1 MRLKSLI
8 VALALCSPLLSP
20 ETFAQA
26 PENAC
31 RALVTKLVDPY
42 LQQHLSRNRVRAS
55 IGVRAT
61 DESSV
66 GLSPTL
72 NSASRA
78 ASGAAKRPAAKPAP
92 SRARRAKAAGR
103 GRSTSGMSPP
113 AEGPSRYSRTNTQE
127 LSVDE
132 GDIVKTDGRHVYHVS
147 CSRTRNQS
155 GCRNEIRIF
164 KSWPARETGLLTRYK
179 VPTHEV
185 PTPGRD
191 ASVRQLYLQGDQLV
205 VVMSGESQARHP
217 GARSGRGRRSHRRNR
232 GPQHVRVVLL
242 DVKNPA
248 DPQVMRDYRI
258 DGAFVESRMIGSRFY
273 VATSIAGP
281 QLPAEM
287 LSDLQRLLS
296 AASQDLS
303 IDDVMAKLESQWS
316 EFINVDPGLPRAQ
329 ELTGSKAAAAIYGC
343 SDLHISEHAQGTALL
358 NLAHLDITRDDAVT
372 GSGVSGY
379 SNNSK
384 VYASEASLYVADRA
398 SLQGQRGWSSATL
411 IRKFDLS
418 QGGRPK
424 FKASGLVRGTLLNQF
439 SMSEHGGFLRV
450 ASSDGWQSNNLYV
463 LSTEEK
469 QLQTIGTLENLG
481 RGERIYAVRMMA
493 DKGYVV
499 TFRRTDPLYTL
510 DLSDPKR
517 PEVVGQLKIEG
528 FSNYLHPL
536 DKNHLLAIGQDANAR
551 GRATGFHLQIF
562 DISDLKNPRRT
573 HHEKLAAGSNSSAQT
588 DHHAFMFEAQTQTL
602 ALPWK
607 GSNYWGLVAYH
618 VDARKGFRALGR
630 VNHATMYKRYFQKRC
645 RTLDRAECG
654 NKNYWWRF
662 FGRQDLTVDRVIA
675 IEDNLYSFSPS
686 GAMVHRVGRR
696 LRSLRGV
703 LVSKPK
709 WGRPVAKSK
718 LGR

>member
-1 MRLKSLI
+1 MRSKSLLL
-8 VALALCSPLLSP
+8 ALALVGPLLSSP
-20 ETFAQA
+20 ALAQA

-31 RALVTKLVDPY
+31 RALVTKLVDAQ
-42 LQQHLSRNRVRAS
+42 LKQQLSRNRVQAEAESRSDDVGVQAAS
-55 IGVRAT
+55 MS
-61 DESSV
+61 D
-66 GLSPTL
+66 
-72 NSASRA
+72 SASRVA
-78 ASGAAKRPAAKPAP
+78 PRKRPAAKPAP
-92 SRARRAKAAGR
+92 SRARRSKASSGA
-103 GRSTSGMSPP
+103 RSSGGMNKS
-113 AEGPSRYSRTNTQE
+113 AAAGPSRYSRTNTQE

-147 CSRTRNQS
+147 CNRTRHQS

-164 KSWPARETGLLTRYK
+164 KSWPAQQTRLLTRFQIPSPHK
-179 VPTHEV
+179 V
-185 PTPGRD
+185 PTPGQETP
-191 ASVRQLYLQGDQLV
+191 VQQLYLQGDQLV
-205 VVMSGESQARHP
+205 VVMSGWSQAPHP
-217 GARSGRGRRSHRRNR
+217 GVRRRGRGRHYRRRR
-232 GPQHVRVVLL
+232 GPQHVRVVIV
-242 DVKNPA
+242 DVQNPA
-248 DPQVMRDYRI
+248 APRVKRDYKI

-273 VATSIAGP
+273 IATSVMGP
-281 QLPAEM
+281 RLPEDMQIELRRSYAFASGE
-287 LSDLQRLLS
+287 LSLDE
-296 AASQDLS
+296 
-303 IDDVMAKLESQWS
+303 VMAKLDAQWS
-316 EFINVDPGLPRAQ
+316 HFINVDPGLPRAQ
-329 ELTGSKAAAAIYGC
+329 ELTSQKAAAPIYGC
-343 SDLHISEHAQGTALL
+343 SDLHLSEHAQGNYLL
-358 NLAHLDITRDDAVT
+358 NLAHIDITRDGPVT
-372 GSGVSGY
+372 GAGVSGY
-379 SNNSK
+379 SSNSK
-384 VYASEASLYVADRA
+384 VYASEAPLYVADLA
-398 SLQGQRGWSSATL
+398 SPQGKAGWSSATL

-424 FKASGLVRGTLLNQF
+424 FQASGLVRGTLLNQF
-439 SMSEHGGFLRV
+439 SMSEDGGFLRV

-463 LSTEEK
+463 LSTEED

-517 PEVVGQLKIEG
+517 PEVVGELKIEG

-536 DKNHLLAIGQDANAR
+536 DKDHLLAIGQDANAR

-573 HHEKLAAGSNSSAQT
+573 HHEKLAAGSNSAAQG
-588 DHHAFMFEAQTQTL
+588 DHHAFMFEAHTQTL

-654 NKNYWWRF
+654 KKNYWWRF
-662 FGRQDLTVDRVIA
+662 FSRQDLAVDRVIA
-675 IEDNLYSFSPS
+675 IEDNLFSFSPS

-696 LRSLRGV
+696 LQVRRTV
-703 LVSKPK
+703 LVNEPQ
-709 WGRPVAKSK
+709 WGRRASK
-718 LGR
+718 